1 MIKNILFDMGDVIIA
16 IENLKSIRPFF
27 ENDEDARLIEKET
40 FLSEEWNLLD
50 NGLIDFDEAVKEW
63 KNRVPERLHQNMLN
77 AMKNHGLYL
86 EDKVETLKIID
97 KLKENGYKLY
107 LFTNLNLLDY
117 ENIIKKRIWYPKFDG
132 KIVSA
137 KVKVL
142 KPEKEIYIKLLEK
155 YNLKPD
161 ECYFI
166 DDKQVNVDA
175 GRKLGI
181 KGHVFSDVEEL
192 KKDFEKEGIKI
203 F

>member
-1 MIKNILFDMGDVIIA
+1 MEFVRHQIHIHLIYLKKRGKNLSTIIVNNIKEIKN
-16 IENLKSIRPFF
+16 S
-27 ENDEDARLIEKET
+27 
-40 FLSEEWNLLD
+40 
-50 NGLIDFDEAVKEW
+50 VKEW